1 VNSLTIIV
9 LTFNEQLHI
18 ERCLQGV
25 GDLTNDIL
33 VVDSFSNDETC
44 NIARSMGAVVKQNPF
59 VNQAQQFQ
67 WAIDNCDVKTDWIF
81 RLDADETIDEQ
92 LVKNIQEF
100 VENDGFGH
108 NAATFHRKHVF
119 LGKWVKHGGRYPL
132 VMLRLFRRGYAHIE
146 QRWMDEHIVLDKGTS
161 TFLGGGFADDNL
173 NSVTWFIDKHNK
185 YATREMVDI
194 MLKRLDPENDA
205 HITKNTGFKI
215 RFKRFLKQSVYMKL
229 PYFVRPFIYF
239 NFRYF
244 IQLGFLDGSRGF
256 AYHFMQAFWYRA
268 LVDLKCIEIERDW
281 QKASTKDEKINII
294 EMHSGYS
301 LAAYKCKD

>member
-1 VNSLTIIV
+1 LTY
-9 LTFNEQLHI
+9 NEALHI
-18 ERCLQGV
+18 SRCINAVSELSARV
-25 GDLTNDIL
+25 II
-33 VVDSFSNDETC
+33 VDSFSKDNTC
-44 NIARSMGAVVKQNPF
+44 DIATKLNAEIFQNSF

-67 WAIDNCDVKTDWIF
+67 WAMDNCDVESDWVL
-81 RLDADETIDEQ
+81 RLDADETIDAE
-92 LVKNIQEF
+92 LVNNIKKF
-100 VENDGFGH
+100 ITANGNGH
-108 NAATFHRKHVF
+108 DAATFHRKHVF

-161 TFLGGGFADDNL
+161 VFLAGGFADDNL

-215 RFKRFLKQSVYMKL
+215 RFKRFLKQSIYMKL

-244 IQLGFLDGSRGF
+244 IQFGFLDGSRGF

-281 QKASTKDEKINII
+281 QKTTTKAEKIKII

-301 LAAYKCKD
+301 LTAYERN